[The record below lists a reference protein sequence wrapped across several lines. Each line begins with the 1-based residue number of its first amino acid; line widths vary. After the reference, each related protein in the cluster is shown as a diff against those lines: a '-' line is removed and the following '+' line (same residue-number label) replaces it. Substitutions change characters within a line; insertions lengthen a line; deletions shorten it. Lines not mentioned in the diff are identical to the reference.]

1 VKRLA
6 VKIFKNRI
14 LAMCVLIALIDIVR
28 IVIKTYKCYGGNLYG
43 IYCDEMYY
51 IHIAPII
58 YFFCVLYV
66 VFFKWSVRGVVLF
79 LLARILFRIG
89 LGFYAYYLF

>member
-1 VKRLA
+1 MKRLA

-66 VFFKWSVRGVVLF
+66 VFFKWSVKGVVLF